1 MHLLLLG
8 NGFDLYFGLPTKY
21 HNFLHTIDFL
31 TKHYNDSVVTVG
43 EVFGNKTL
51 RSVDQEI
58 EKAYNT
64 YQECYDG
71 IKLNKESIIE
81 AINLAR
87 GNVWFSYLLKSFNKD
102 IGWIDFEKEVGIVLS
117 SFNNMFKSCRA
128 DIVYLKKLGEVST
141 NVDLDKYI
149 ILNAFN
155 FWTTSLSYG
164 GSSSYHANTD
174 YLIEY
179 PHGSGIKVI
188 DKEKILRK
196 LLDDFKYFSKLMRLY
211 MLQFIDIPLEKM
223 VAEKY
228 IKCGRKLFDANIVVT
243 LNYTNTHELLY
254 NSSAIHL
261 HGSTDDKI
269 ILGINP
275 NSDDDIDTVDT
286 TFVPFKK
293 YFQRVQYGTDYP
305 FITQMRAIKEE
316 MYDQLGKIKLHRKK
330 NHLVVFGHSLDVTDK
345 DIIMELFDVS
355 DTITVFHHSPR
366 SKTSNMSNIIKMY
379 GMDGFNKLRAEKRL
393 GFHSISDANE
403 LRRIETLKL
412 EEAFDEGWDSNESTC
427 DMI

>member
-31 TKHYNDSVVTVG
+31 TKHYNDPVVTVG
-43 EVFGNKTL
+43 DVFGNKTL
-51 RSVDQEI
+51 KSVDQEI

-71 IKLNKESIIE
+71 IKLDEERIIE

-155 FWTTSLSYG
+155 FWTTSPSYG

-179 PHGSGIKVI
+179 PLGSGIKVI

-196 LLDDFKYFSKLMRLY
+196 LLDDFKSFSKLMRLY
-211 MLQFIDIPLEKM
+211 MLQFIDAPLKKI
-223 VAEKY
+223 VAEGF
-228 IKCGRKLFDANIVVT
+228 IKEGEKFFEADIVVT
-243 LNYTNTHELLY
+243 LNYTKTHELLY
-254 NSSAIHL
+254 NSNAIHL

-275 NSDDDIDTVDT
+275 NSDDNVDTVDT
-286 TFVPFKK
+286 TFAAFKK
-293 YFQRVQYGTDYP
+293 YFQRVQYSTDVS
-305 FITQMRAIKEE
+305 FNSQMRRLKQALSF
-316 MYDQLGKIKLHRKK
+316 QNRKK
-330 NHLVVFGHSLDVTDK
+330 NHLVVFGHSLDATDK
-345 DIIMELFDVS
+345 DIIMELFEIS
-355 DTITVFHHSPR
+355 DTINIFHHSPR
-366 SKTSNMSNIIKMY
+366 SKTSNMSNIINMY
-379 GMDGFNKLRAEKRL
+379 GMDGFNKLRSEKHL
-393 GFHSISDANE
+393 AFHAISDTDE

-412 EEAFDEGWDSNESTC
+412 EEAFDEGWDLGESTC
-427 DMI
+427 AMI